1 MKRENTQRLSL
12 RDAVQYNLRAFKT
25 IYATRKK
32 VLALRLSK
40 LAFAALTPYIGIWLS
55 ARILD
60 ELAGARDPKTLMSLV
75 LWTIGSAAVIT
86 LVQSL
91 LDRWH
96 DAEQAGMYIHISHL
110 FSDKMREMDFV
121 DVDSPKT
128 HAMLSTIHQNQNG
141 GGWGMHRVT
150 HNFNNLWSALLQ
162 FGGGIAMTVTLFT
175 SRVPETAGKFAVLN
189 SPVATLLVVS
199 LMLAVTYTAPMLSAY
214 GGKLFAQRAG
224 DHNLGNRLFGFYG
237 WLGKREESA
246 VDVRI
251 YDFSGFCEK
260 FCMDKTATFSS
271 KGPFAKLAKTK
282 TGILDA
288 ASAVMGALFT
298 GIVYLYV
305 CIKGWAG
312 AFGVGSITQYVG
324 AVTLLAGSFRSI
336 IGQLGDMRN
345 NAAFLKLCF
354 DFLDLPNMMVQGT
367 RPVEKSPGIDYEVEF
382 RNVSFKYPGSDTYAL
397 RNVSLRFHAGERLA
411 VVGRNGSGKTTF
423 IKLLCRL
430 YDPTEGE
437 ILLNGV
443 NIRDYDYMDYLS
455 AFSVVFQDFQIFAL
469 PLGENVAGST
479 RYDRERA
486 KQCLGDAG
494 FGERLTTMPKGLDTF
509 LYKYYETDGVD
520 VSGGEAQKIALA
532 RTLYKDAP
540 FMILDEPTAALD
552 PIAEAEIYS
561 NFNRIVGNKTAL
573 YISHRLSSCRFC
585 DRIAVFDS
593 GSLLQLE
600 NHEALVSDESGKY
613 YELWNAQAQ
622 YYNEVEQS

>member
-1 MKRENTQRLSL
+1 MKQKTNALSFREAMHL
-12 RDAVQYNLRAFKT
+12 NLRAFKT
-25 IYATRKK
+25 VYATRKK
-32 VLALRLSK
+32 VLVLRLAK
-40 LAFAALTPYIGIWLS
+40 LAFAALTPYVGVWLS

-60 ELAGARDPKTLMSLV
+60 ELAGARDPKTLMALV

-110 FSDKMREMDFV
+110 YSDKMREMDFV

-128 HAMLSTIHQNQNG
+128 HAMLSTIMQNQNS

-150 HNFNNLWSALLQ
+150 HNFNNLWMALLQ
-162 FGGGIAMTVTLFT
+162 LGGGVALTFTLFT
-175 SRVPETAGKFAVLN
+175 SRVPETAGRFTALN
-189 SPVATLLVVS
+189 APFVTVLVVA
-199 LMLAVTYTAPMLSAY
+199 LMLAVTYIAPMLSAY
-214 GGKLFAQRAG
+214 GGKLYAQHAG

-251 YDFSGFCEK
+251 YQLGGFCRK

-271 KGPFAKLAKTK
+271 KGPFAELAKTK
-282 TGILDA
+282 TGFLDA
-288 ASAVMGALFT
+288 ASAVMSALFT

-324 AVTLLAGSFRSI
+324 AVTMLAGSFRTI

-354 DFLDLPNMMVQGT
+354 EFLDLPSTMAQGT
-367 RPVEKSPGIDYEVEF
+367 RIVEKQQNKAYEIEF
-382 RNVSFKYPGSDTYAL
+382 RNVSFRYPGSDVDAL
-397 RNVSLRFHAGERLA
+397 KHVSFRFRAGEHLA

-437 ILLNGV
+437 ILLGGI
-443 NIRDYDYMDYLS
+443 NIREYDYQDYLS
-455 AFSVVFQDFQIFAL
+455 AFSVVFQDFQTFAF

-479 RYDRERA
+479 LYDRERA
-486 KQCLGDAG
+486 ENCLCDAG
-494 FGERLTTMPKGLDTF
+494 FGERLKTMPKGLDTF
-509 LYKYYETDGVD
+509 LYKSYETDGVD
-520 VSGGEAQKIALA
+520 LSGGEAQKIALA

-540 FMILDEPTAALD
+540 FIILDEPTAALD
-552 PIAEAEIYS
+552 PIAEAEIYAG
-561 NFNRIVGNKTAL
+561 FNRIVGGKTAL

-593 GSLLQLE
+593 GEIVQSGS
-600 NHEALVSDESGKY
+600 HETLVADETGRY
-613 YELWNAQAQ
+613 YELWNAQAK
-622 YYNEVEQS
+622 YYNEEDPA